1 MRKFLW
7 ACQPPLPGVSAG
19 LSSRPQM
26 QPRPHVAAARS
37 QHLGLG
43 PLLLQF
49 TRHFLAGGHQYIL
62 DWLMKRR
69 WLPKPVP
76 CSSSTI
82 SLSPREADF
91 MCYITKKISF
101 VPFG

>member
-1 MRKFLW
+1 M
-7 ACQPPLPGVSAG
+7 GVSASPARDVRRG
-19 LSSRPQM
+19 CPLGPGCSPG
-26 QPRPHVAAARS
+26 PHVAAARS

-76 CSSSTI
+76 CSSTI
-82 SLSPREADF
+82 SLRPRKADF
-91 MCYITKKISF
+91 MCYITKRISF